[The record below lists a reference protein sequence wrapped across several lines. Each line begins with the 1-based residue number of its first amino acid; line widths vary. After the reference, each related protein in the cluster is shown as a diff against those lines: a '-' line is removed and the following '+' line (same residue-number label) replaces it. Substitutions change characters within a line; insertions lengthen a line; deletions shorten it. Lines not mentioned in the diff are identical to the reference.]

1 MKPFICRVPSLAIS
15 GYKKLIHKTVDI
27 LKDKCD
33 LTLFPIEGFPQE
45 KSDFNFGK
53 ITKEN
58 FKNDELII
66 SSLPLDR
73 YASLTN
79 VLPDKDNISF
89 ITMWEST
96 YLPRFSVEEL
106 NYFQGKILVPSL
118 WNLDT
123 FKISGV
129 KRAYYLPLFVDDK
142 FQYNQK
148 NNLDRFTFCA
158 GACSA
163 TSSGNSQR
171 KNFDIIL
178 SAFRKAFKNVKDV
191 EIKFKLSICDKP
203 KLSNVLDDRISFNY
217 KNLTD
222 LEVYDYLKESD
233 VFVTSAKAE
242 GWGFFQI
249 ESLAIGRPVI
259 TANYGG
265 VKDFC
270 NNENSFFVDYEEQL
284 AVGSWGKNGGC
295 WAEVKE
301 ESLIEQ
307 MRYCYENKDTIR
319 HNWQKYSQSVLPKF
333 SLKNYEQNLI
343 AALDLK

>member
-1 MKPFICRVPSLAIS
+1 MKKLICRVPCSAIS
-15 GYKKLIHKTVDI
+15 GYKKLINKTVEV
-27 LKDKCD
+27 LRQNYD
-33 LTLFPIEGFPQE
+33 LTLFPIEGFFQE
-45 KSDFNFGK
+45 KTDYQFGK

-58 FKNDELII
+58 FKADELII

-73 YASLTN
+73 YGSLIN

-106 NYFQGKILVPSL
+106 NHFQGKIMVPSL
-118 WNLDT
+118 WNMDV
-123 FKISGV
+123 FKLSGV
-129 KRAYYLPLFVDDK
+129 KRVNHLPLFVDDSLFIYK
-142 FQYNQK
+142 QK
-148 NNLDRFTFCA
+148 SDLKKFTFCA

-163 TSSGNSQR
+163 TSSGNGKR
-171 KNFDIIL
+171 KNFEIIL

-191 EIKFKLSICDKP
+191 EIKFKLSVCDKP
-203 KLSNVLDDRISFNY
+203 KLSNILDDRISFNY
-217 KNLTD
+217 KDLTD
-222 LEVYDYLKESD
+222 FEVHEYLKESD

-270 NNENSFFVDYEEQL
+270 NKENSFFVDYEEQL
-284 AVGSWGKNGGC
+284 AINAWGKNGGC

-319 HNWQKYSQSVLPKF
+319 HNWQKYSESVLPKF
-333 SLKNYEQNLI
+333 NLKNYEFNLI
-343 AALDLK
+343 NLLN